1 MDAREKI
8 NNELQ
13 HITEEIEKIRNER
26 KKQALL
32 IMQLTEDNE
41 YKKTRLYKLYQKKA
55 ELKNKLKIRQ

>member
-1 MDAREKI
+1 MACAEKI

-32 IMQLTEDNE
+32 IMQLAEDNK
-41 YKKTRLYKLYQKKA
+41 YKKTRLYKLYKKKA
-55 ELKNKLKIRQ
+55 ELKNKLKISR